1 MQQNSFEIYDNNFL
15 DDGDEFEI
23 EEAREMEIKEA
34 FTNQLSK
41 VNESDSL
48 QIIVVFGKNVMMEIK
63 MRMLIISA
71 SYVRFYSWSIRV
83 GQSNK

>member
-1 MQQNSFEIYDNNFL
+1 MQRNSFEIYDNNFL

-34 FTNQLSK
+34 FTNQLCK

-48 QIIVVFGKNVMMEIK
+48 QIIVVFGKM
-63 MRMLIISA
+63 
-71 SYVRFYSWSIRV
+71 
-83 GQSNK
+83 